1 MSSTY
6 GGTRDTFRETV
17 KDAKDA
23 ARESGKAA
31 YEAGGNIQADLDTLR
46 SDVRRLTDQ
55 LSEIVASKGTAA
67 WNRARS
73 NIEGLVSDA
82 SSKGQDA
89 VDAVR
94 EVGDNLADAVNRVVE
109 ETALH
114 DACTRGGHRLSL
126 WRHMAPLSAARSLKP
141 LAHGR
146 ACHGHPRRSSRRQ
159 VVDGRNRS
167 GHDGVSRNELK
178 RWAAGCVRLPSTRS
192 FALA

>member
-94 EVGDNLADAVNRVVE
+94 EVGDNLADAVDE
-109 ETALH
+109 
-114 DACTRGGHRLSL
+114 SL
-126 WRHMAPLSAARSLKP
+126 R
-141 LAHGR
+141 
-146 ACHGHPRRSSRRQ
+146 
-159 VVDGRNRS
+159 
-167 GHDGVSRNELK
+167 K
-178 RWAAGCVRLPSTRS
+178 RPYTTL
-192 FALA
+192 ALAVGIGFLFGATWRR